1 MKKLKHI
8 KLFENFLNSD
18 RISSMTF
25 DDFKK
30 EYYRL
35 AEYAKN
41 SEKRGKLDIHHPS
54 YVPMT
59 QDEEKLLAK
68 DWKSFSKQ
76 RGFSDEDI
84 DEYEKW
90 LIISGQANKIE
101 GAINDPWRRS
111 LLHDDYVRYIY
122 EKLGGKEK
130 EKKENFSSTVPNK
143 SQHKEIQNSPEIQ
156 NSEWE

>member
-1 MKKLKHI
+1 MKKLRHI

-18 RISSMTF
+18 KISSMTF

-41 SEKRGKLDIHHPS
+41 SEKKGKLDQHHPS

-59 QDEEKLLAK
+59 PDEEKLLAK

-76 RGFSDEDI
+76 RGFSNEDI

-90 LIISGQANKIE
+90 FIISGQANKIE
-101 GAINDPWRRS
+101 GAVNDPWRRN
-111 LLHDDYVRYIY
+111 LLHDDYVRNIY
-122 EKLGGKEK
+122 VKLGGKEK
-130 EKKENFSSTVPNK
+130 EKKEKSS
-143 SQHKEIQNSPEIQ
+143 SIDLFGIQQKEIKNSKEIKD
-156 NSEWE
+156 SEWE